1 MARNIDDE
9 QYDYLFKIVLIG
21 ESGVGKSNMLSRFT
35 KNEFNLES
43 KATIGVEFATKCIT
57 FNKKVIKSQIW
68 DTAGQERFRAITSSY
83 YKGAMGA
90 LLVFD
95 ISKKQTFDNLDRWLN
110 EVRAFTKPEV
120 CIILVGNKADLAY
133 MREVS
138 QEDAVKYAA
147 QQKIPYFET
156 SALASTNVET
166 VFEELLVGIARSN
179 DPTFDTVS
187 ETPKSIDTHNSV
199 KLNSQKKKKLSCCN
213 QN

>member
-1 MARNIDDE
+1 MAGIIDEE

-57 FNKKVIKSQIW
+57 SNSKVIKAQIW

-110 EVRAFTKPEV
+110 EIRAFTKPEV

-133 MREVS
+133 MREVP
-138 QEDAVKYAA
+138 QDDAVKYAA
-147 QQKIPYFET
+147 QQKLPYFET
-156 SALASTNVET
+156 SALAATNVEK
-166 VFEELLVGIARSN
+166 VFEELLVGIARAN
-179 DPTFDTVS
+179 DPMFDSVS
-187 ETPKSIDTHNSV
+187 ETPKVETGKSV
-199 KLNSQKKKKLSCCN
+199 KLGGDKKNKANCCN
-213 QN
+213 AQ

>member
-1 MARNIDDE
+1 MAGIIDEE

-57 FNKKVIKSQIW
+57 SNNKTIKAQIW

-95 ISKKQTFDNLDRWLN
+95 ISKKQTFENLDRWLN

-120 CIILVGNKADLAY
+120 CIILVGNKSDLAY
-133 MREVS
+133 MREVPTD
-138 QEDAVKYAA
+138 EALKYAV

-156 SALASTNVET
+156 SALAATNVEK
-166 VFEELLVGIARSN
+166 VFEELLVGIARVN
-179 DPTFDTVS
+179 DPYFDQVS
-187 ETPKSIDTHNSV
+187 ETQKVDTTKTV
-199 KLNSQKKKKLSCCN
+199 KLNSEKKKKLNCCN

>member
-95 ISKKQTFDNLDRWLN
+95 ISKKQSFDNLDRWLN

-120 CIILVGNKADLAY
+120 CIILVGNKADLSY
-133 MREVS
+133 MREVP
-138 QEDAVKYAA
+138 QEEAIKYAA

-156 SALASTNVET
+156 SALASTNVEK
-166 VFEELLVGIARSN
+166 VFEELLVGIARST
-179 DPTFDTVS
+179 DPYFDS
-187 ETPKSIDTHNSV
+187 IAEAPKIDTGNTV
-199 KLNSQKKKKLSCCN
+199 KLNTTKKKGNCCI
-213 QN
+213 

>member
-1 MARNIDDE
+1 MAGIIDEE

-43 KATIGVEFATKCIT
+43 KATIGVEFATKCI
-57 FNKKVIKSQIW
+57 NSNSKVIKAQIW

-110 EVRAFTKPEV
+110 EIRAFTKPEV
-120 CIILVGNKADLAY
+120 CIILVGNKSDLAY
-133 MREVS
+133 MREVPLD
-138 QEDAVKYAA
+138 DAVKYAA
-147 QQKIPYFET
+147 QQKIPYFEA
-156 SALASTNVET
+156 SALAATNVDK
-166 VFEELLVGIARSN
+166 VFEELLVGIARVN
-179 DPTFDTVS
+179 DPMFDSVT
-187 ETPKSIDTHNSV
+187 ETPKVDTSKSV
-199 KLNSQKKKKLSCCN
+199 KLGADKKKKMTCCN
-213 QN
+213 SQ

>member
-1 MARNIDDE
+1 MAGIIDEE

-57 FNKKVIKSQIW
+57 SNNKVIKAQIW

-95 ISKKQTFDNLDRWLN
+95 ISKKQTFENLDRWLN

-120 CIILVGNKADLAY
+120 CIILVGNKSDLAY
-133 MREVS
+133 MREVPTD
-138 QEDAVKYAA
+138 EALKYAV

-156 SALASTNVET
+156 SALAATNVEK
-166 VFEELLVGIARSN
+166 VFEELLVGIARVN
-179 DPTFDTVS
+179 DPYFDQVS
-187 ETPKSIDTHNSV
+187 ETQKVDTTKTV
-199 KLNSQKKKKLSCCN
+199 KLNAEKKKKLNCCN

>member
-1 MARNIDDE
+1 MAGIIDEE

-57 FNKKVIKSQIW
+57 FNNKVIKAQIW

-110 EVRAFTKPEV
+110 EIRAFTKPEV

-133 MREVS
+133 MREVM
-138 QEDAVKYAA
+138 QDEAAKYAA
-147 QQKIPYFET
+147 QQKILYFET
-156 SALASTNVET
+156 SALAATNVEK
-166 VFEELLVGIARSN
+166 VFEELLVGIARAN
-179 DPTFDTVS
+179 DPYFETVT
-187 ETPKSIDTHNSV
+187 ETPKIDSGKSV
-199 KLNSQKKKKLSCCN
+199 KLGADKKKKGNCCN
-213 QN
+213 QQ

>member
-95 ISKKQTFDNLDRWLN
+95 ISKKQSFDNLDRWLN
-110 EVRAFTKPEV
+110 EVRAFTKSEV

-133 MREVS
+133 MREVP
-138 QEDAVKYAA
+138 QEEAIKYAA

-156 SALASTNVET
+156 SALASTNVEK
-166 VFEELLVGIARSN
+166 VFEELLVGIARST
-179 DPTFDTVS
+179 DPYFDS
-187 ETPKSIDTHNSV
+187 IAEAPRIDTTNTV
-199 KLNSQKKKKLSCCN
+199 QLNNTKKKNNCCT
-213 QN
+213 